1 MKIGGCRLGG
11 GLSGGVKRLG
21 SRLARVRYFRGHG
34 VHSPFVYDLVRE
46 VFMRRELLP
55 GGHALYEALLAAGV
69 SRRRAVELQNLAL
82 HCGYVDFGLNR
93 ADADLCVVAGEL
105 PEEQLRELVRAA
117 QLRGG
122 TVVLLAPRAAGE
134 RAALWRTVVQAHP
147 STSVDKRA
155 YLLLFNNGLPKQHFR
170 I

>member
-1 MKIGGCRLGG
+1 MKIGGRRLGG
-11 GLSGGVKRLG
+11 GLSGGMRRLG

-34 VHSPFVYDLVRE
+34 VHSPFVYDLVR
-46 VFMRRELLP
+46 
-55 GGHALYEALLAAGV
+55 AAGV

-82 HCGYVDFGLNR
+82 HCGYADFGLNR
-93 ADADLCVVAGEL
+93 ADADLCVVTCE
-105 PEEQLRELVRAA
+105 PSETETRELVRAA
-117 QLRGG
+117 RQRGS
-122 TVVLLAPRAAGE
+122 TVVLLAPFEAGA
-134 RAALWRTVVQAHP
+134 RAALCSALVQAHP

>member
-1 MKIGGCRLGG
+1 MKIGGRRLGG
-11 GLSGGVKRLG
+11 GLSGGMRRLG

-46 VFMRRELLP
+46 
-55 GGHALYEALLAAGV
+55 
-69 SRRRAVELQNLAL
+69 AVELQNLAL
-82 HCGYVDFGLNR
+82 HCGYADFGLNR
-93 ADADLCVVAGEL
+93 ADADLCVVTCE
-105 PEEQLRELVRAA
+105 PSETETRELVRAA
-117 QLRGG
+117 RQRGS
-122 TVVLLAPRAAGE
+122 TVVLLAPFEAGA
-134 RAALWRTVVQAHP
+134 RAALCSALVQAHP